1 MVIVEA
7 VRLSPFFFA
16 FVTAM
21 TKGVA
26 VERGGFVNL
35 FRDKGCEWV
44 VQHKISPEEILNSSV
59 KNGNSPPRDEMK
71 LRKNEMKL
79 RKNRIVSPKNFPIPH
94 WISKDLHRGIS
105 DFFHRDV
112 DEFIVI

>member
-44 VQHKISPEEILNSSV
+44 VQHKISPEEILNSAM
-59 KNGNSPPRDEMK
+59 KNGNSPPRD
-71 LRKNEMKL
+71 EMKL

-105 DFFHRDV
+105 DFLHRDV
-112 DEFIVI
+112 DELIVI

>member
-59 KNGNSPPRDEMK
+59 KNEISPPRDEMK

-79 RKNRIVSPKNFPIPH
+79 RKKEIKVRKNFSFP
-94 WISKDLHRGIS
+94 R
-105 DFFHRDV
+105 
-112 DEFIVI
+112 